1 MKQSE
6 MIKLLKQNGFLL
18 KREGKE
24 HAIYW
29 NPQTKREVQIPRSKK
44 ELKTGTANKILKD
57 AGLK

>member
-6 MIKLLKQNGFLL
+6 IIKLLRQNGFRI

-24 HAIYW
+24 HTIYW
-29 NPQTKREVQIPRSKK
+29 NPDTKKEVQIPRSKK

>member
-1 MKQSE
+1 MKQGE
-6 MIKLLKQNGFLL
+6 MVKLLKQNGFVI

-24 HAIYW
+24 HTIYR
-29 NPQTKREVQIPRSKK
+29 NPETQKEVQIPRSKK